1 MCNNAFQISLWD
13 YGLSSNKVIFY
24 VWGRQKEKCYLS
36 VILFDVALRRC
47 FICISICLTLVTQIT
62 CMLSFCTI
70 SMINAF
76 IEFVGIDT
84 RIDINI
90 GSNVSFWGNIFSI
103 SPIDIHLHIEWLS
116 FVSSLL
122 NKTKEIPSSGYQTF
136 NLAQEHDVKWCSS
149 FTSKTFLTHIKASY
163 NGISFIK

>member
-1 MCNNAFQISLWD
+1 MWL
-13 YGLSSNKVIFY
+13 K
-24 VWGRQKEKCYLS
+24 
-36 VILFDVALRRC
+36 LRVC
-47 FICISICLTLVTQIT
+47 CVS
-62 CMLSFCTI
+62 TI

-84 RIDINI
+84 RIDINVR
-90 GSNVSFWGNIFSI
+90 SNVSFWGNIFSI
-103 SPIDIHLHIEWLS
+103 SPIDILLHIKWLS

-149 FTSKTFLTHIKASY
+149 FISKTFLPHIYKSLLQWNFFYQVKIFIAIY
-163 NGISFIK
+163 NIIHLGMINLILNKFTGFTYT